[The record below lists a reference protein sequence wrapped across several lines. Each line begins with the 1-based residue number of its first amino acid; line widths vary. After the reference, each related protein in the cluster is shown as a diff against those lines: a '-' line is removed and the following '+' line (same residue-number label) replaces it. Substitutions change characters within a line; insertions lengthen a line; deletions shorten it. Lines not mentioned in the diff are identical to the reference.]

1 MIDMQQIMKKA
12 QDLQNKM
19 KDAQDKLEYVE
30 VTGSAGGGS
39 HSVSVTLN
47 GKGFA
52 KKIDIDQALME
63 DKSMLEDITVAAF
76 NNAKNKVDETVN
88 AIMQKLGISPDMLG

>member
-1 MIDMQQIMKKA
+1 MDMQQIMKKA

-19 KDAQDKLEYVE
+19 KEAQDKLEYVE
-30 VTGSAGGGS
+30 VTGLAGGGNY
-39 HSVSVTLN
+39 SVKVTLN
-47 GKGFA
+47 GKGVA
-52 KKIDIDQALME
+52 KKCEIDQALMD

-88 AIMQKLGISPDMLG
+88 TIMQKLGISPDMLG